1 MVVEGL
7 YRYQYLPAAGAERL
21 RLLRGGKV
29 SPDLEM
35 LLRAWTLPAQ
45 LLLAPG
51 AAAGLAVA
59 IGEGAPIAP
68 EAVNPA
74 PPTPLPCR
82 ARRPRRRARR

>member
-1 MVVEGL
+1 VGE
-7 YRYQYLPAAGAERL
+7 ERL

-74 PPTPLPCR
+74 CLAARACR
-82 ARRPRRRARR
+82 AAARAA